1 MALSGINKSG
11 YIWNGS
17 SFDQIGNQT
26 VTSLGDYALL
36 SPTSQTITNTTLT
49 NPTINGAVLSGI
61 FSGSMNLTGR
71 LDTVNLRESF
81 ADLTI
86 TTNLTVM
93 NFNETNIGFVANAPS
108 ANFTLNITNVPTDN
122 LKTISVTIMVTQGA
136 TGYIPNVLQIDGSAQ
151 TIKWLAG
158 VTPTPTSSAGKVD
171 FFNFT
176 IIRRSSAW
184 TVYGNASLNF

>member
-1 MALSGINKSG
+1 MAYKAG
-11 YIWNGS
+11 YIWNGT
-17 SFDQIGNQT
+17 SFDQIGNEAVAT
-26 VTSLGDYALL
+26 LNDYAKL

-86 TTNLTVM
+86 TANVTVM
-93 NFNETNIGFVANAPS
+93 NFNETNIGFIASAPS

-122 LKTISVTIMVTQGA
+122 LKTISVTVMVTQGA

-158 VTPTPTSSAGKVD
+158 VTPTPTSSLNKVD

-176 IIRRSSAW
+176 LVRRLSAW

>member
-1 MALSGINKSG
+1 
-11 YIWNGS
+11 
-17 SFDQIGNQT
+17 
-26 VTSLGDYALL
+26 
-36 SPTSQTITNTTLT
+36 
-49 NPTINGAVLSGI
+49 
-61 FSGSMNLTGR
+61 MNLTGR

-86 TTNLTVM
+86 ATNLTVM
-93 NFNETNIGFVANAPS
+93 NFNEANIGFIASAPS

-122 LKTISVTIMVTQGA
+122 LKTISVTVMVTQGA

-158 VTPTPTSSAGKVD
+158 VTPTPTSSVGKVD

-176 IIRRSSAW
+176 LVRRSSAW